1 MSDVVQS
8 HSQSV
13 VDFSPRT
20 FGELMEF
27 ATLLAASNLVPKDY
41 IGKKENIIVAVQW
54 GHEIGLKPMQALQ
67 NIAVINGRPAL
78 WGDAML
84 AIVLASPLC
93 KDVVEYFEGEGPKR
107 TAVCIAKRHGR
118 EDKIQR
124 FSFEDARTAGLATK
138 QGPWSQY
145 PPRMLQLRA
154 RGFALRDQF
163 ADVLRGLP
171 VAELVLESVTRDMG
185 PAEVVPP
192 ASITHSRTESV
203 KRKMKRSE
211 KPEGDCAVATL
222 DEVLAAI
229 TRAQSAD
236 ELAAAGELAAKL
248 RTDEEKEIAR
258 TAYADKMAAARA
270 SARGDSLFDDGEITY
285 AYVMDRIAH
294 AATADE
300 LNDAHDLV
308 RFVPDEQQRKEL
320 TEAGQA
326 RATSIVGEQA

>member
-8 HSQSV
+8 HNQSV

-54 GHEIGLKPMQALQ
+54 GNEIGLKPMQALQ

-124 FSFEDARTAGLATK
+124 FSFEDARTAGLAD
-138 QGPWSQY
+138 QARPVVAVSAAY
-145 PPRMLQLRA
+145 VAASRA
-154 RGFALRDQF
+154 GFCSARSICRC
-163 ADVLRGLP
+163 AAR
-171 VAELVLESVTRDMG
+171 
-185 PAEVVPP
+185 PACRRTCTGIRY
-192 ASITHSRTESV
+192 ARHGTGRSCSAGIDFTHSRTESV

-211 KPEGDCAVATL
+211 
-222 DEVLAAI
+222 
-229 TRAQSAD
+229 
-236 ELAAAGELAAKL
+236 
-248 RTDEEKEIAR
+248 
-258 TAYADKMAAARA
+258 TA
-270 SARGDSLFDDGEITY
+270 
-285 AYVMDRIAH
+285 
-294 AATADE
+294 
-300 LNDAHDLV
+300 
-308 RFVPDEQQRKEL
+308 
-320 TEAGQA
+320 
-326 RATSIVGEQA
+326 